1 MGSALVG
8 SLFTSNLASQLTA
21 NLAQVGGVEALG
33 VDANALTPQIVST
46 LDSTVQALVRVS
58 YNDALTPVLLVLAPV
73 LACGAVL
80 VLFVKER
87 RLRTTND

>member
-33 VDANALTPQIVST
+33 VDANALMP
-46 LDSTVQALVRVS
+46 
-58 YNDALTPVLLVLAPV
+58 NMVLRPP
-73 LACGAVL
+73 
-80 VLFVKER
+80 
-87 RLRTTND
+87 RLR